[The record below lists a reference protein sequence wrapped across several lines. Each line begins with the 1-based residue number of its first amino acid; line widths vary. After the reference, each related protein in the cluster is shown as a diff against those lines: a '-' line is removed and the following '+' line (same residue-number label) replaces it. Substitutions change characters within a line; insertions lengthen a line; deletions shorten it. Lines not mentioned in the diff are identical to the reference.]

1 MANKPVRPVGSMHI
15 HLAVS
20 DMKTSIDFYTTVLGF
35 FYDHGISEIAWLT
48 RCNLMLTLGQGEP
61 PKDPQL
67 YFGWAVES
75 MAELEELYEHF
86 YRKRQR
92 LSAAPSTEEARYYFF
107 IYDPDGYPIV
117 ISFEQM
123 EHPWGRGVC
132 SCGAVEPEAGDDQN
146 SSVSKP

>member
-1 MANKPVRPVGSMHI
+1 MANRPVRPVGSMHI

-35 FYDHGISEIAWLT
+35 FYDHGLKDIAWLT
-48 RCNLMLTLGQGEP
+48 RCNLMLTISLGTP
-61 PKDPQL
+61 PSDPQH
-67 YFGWAVES
+67 YFGWVVDS
-75 MAELEELYEHF
+75 MEELEELYEHF

-92 LSAAPSTEEARYYFF
+92 LSAAPNPEEGRYYFF
-107 IYDPDGYPIV
+107 IYDPDGYPVV
-117 ISFEQM
+117 ISYERM

-132 SCGAVEPEAGDDQN
+132 SCGEHPEPEDQN